1 MEIAQILKT
10 LWRRKLWV
18 ALGFCLAAVAA
29 WATSY
34 KVTFPPSFESRSIEF
49 GSAST
54 QILLDT
60 GQYSPLYDLEAP
72 LEPLAERAHVYAR
85 LVESEPVQEVI
96 AQEAGYRPFEILI
109 SGRTASQDFTRSSKE
124 ASAEQRSKELAGEA
138 ELKRL
143 LFAAEEGLPV
153 LSIYAQAPTPEEAMR
168 IADAGA
174 RGLTNYVNT
183 LESRKET
190 SAANRVELRQLG
202 AARGGWVN
210 QGASRPL
217 ALMAFLGVSLGWCV
231 VVLLGSNLVAAL
243 RRPDSPRECFNCG
256 AGLLDDARFCSR
268 CGFVTQGPRIVG
280 SEPLHA
286 TKTADDGSPRQAEP
300 RAGAS
305 TTAVVRRRSA
315 PTGENVVRRRTA
327 NQPGPA

>member
-18 ALGFCLAAVAA
+18 ALGCCLAVAAA

-49 GSAST
+49 GSATT

-85 LVESEPVQEVI
+85 LVESEPVQEII
-96 AQEAGYRPFEILI
+96 AREAGYAPYEILI

-124 ASAEQRSKELAGEA
+124 SAAEQRSQQLAGEA

-174 RGLTNYVNT
+174 RGLSDYVNT

-190 SAANRVELRQLG
+190 SAGNRVELRQLG

-217 ALMAFLGVSLGWCV
+217 ALMAFAGVFLGWCV
-231 VVLLGSNLVAAL
+231 LVFLGSNLVAAL
-243 RRPDSPRECFNCG
+243 RRPDSPRACFNCG
-256 AGLLDDARFCSR
+256 AGLLDDARFCSS
-268 CGFVTQGPRIVG
+268 CGFVAAGPGVAASAPLQATQSADNG
-280 SEPLHA
+280 SE
-286 TKTADDGSPRQAEP
+286 RQAEGGQAP
-300 RAGAS
+300 GP
-305 TTAVVRRRSA
+305 AVVRRRSA
-315 PTGENVVRRRTA
+315 HTGKSVVRRRTA
-327 NQPGPA
+327 HQTGQS